1 VDARKQRF
9 DHAAALELANKAST
23 VICCRGK
30 KAVEFRPGAD
40 CEQLELLRAMMG
52 PSGNLRAP
60 AALVGSTLLIGWNQD
75 AWQGALA

>member
-9 DHAAALELANKAST
+9 DHAAALELATKASL

-30 KAVEFRPGAD
+30 KAVEFRPGTD
-40 CEQLELLRAMMG
+40 CEQSELLKAMMG

-75 AWQGALA
+75 AWQAALA